1 MTAEQI
7 RAQKF
12 ECDDGL
18 WECARWMQ
26 EIAAQL
32 AEFNERERL
41 ALQPTYLR
49 EAPPARPAVM
59 GGVQC
64 GRCGAKLDAKGKCP
78 ICTNPPA
85 RPPDPT
91 SGTDQARAIL
101 SPQAAAQSKPTASP
115 IALRDRWAR
124 DRKGNELPNP
134 EGSELI
140 EVKLWKAERKDLA
153 DGTPRMKVAWNSPT
167 ARGSGDGNCFDD
179 KLFPWL
185 AAGTKTNETT
195 ALWITH
201 NGKYTNIVGVRA

>member
-1 MTAEQI
+1 MTAAEI
-7 RAQKF
+7 RAAKF

-26 EIAAQL
+26 ELAAQL

-41 ALQPTYLR
+41 ALQPNPIKRLPLL
-49 EAPPARPAVM
+49 APA
-59 GGVQC
+59 
-64 GRCGAKLDAKGKCP
+64 
-78 ICTNPPA
+78 
-85 RPPDPT
+85 DPT

-101 SPQAAAQSKPTASP
+101 SPPAATQSKPTASP

-134 EGSELI
+134 EGCEQI
-140 EVKLWKAERKDLA
+140 AVRLWKAERKDLA
-153 DGTPRMKVAWNSPT
+153 DGTPRMRVAWNSPT

-185 AAGTKTNETT
+185 AAGTKTNEPTV
-195 ALWITH
+195 LWITH